1 MSWPD
6 ARRLRYTP
14 TTKVAS
20 DDGTGIAV
28 EILGDGH
35 PGPTLVFVH
44 GWTFS
49 SRSYHYQRILA
60 ERYRLVF
67 MDHRG
72 HGESDPGPRE
82 HRSVDQIGRDLYA
95 VINGVCADRDVVLV
109 GHSMGGMTIMSL
121 AAQHPELFGSK
132 VKGVAL
138 LNTSGGEVSDNT
150 FGLPRR
156 LATAFTKQWEGA
168 MALMVSDPAAAE
180 KKKRAGTK
188 MSLLMSRWLNFGK
201 KPDKRLVAFAEAMSG
216 QTPAEVVG
224 DFYISLKEHDKI
236 AALAALAQVP
246 TLVVAGEKDRLLP
259 PQHSRRIAA
268 EVPHARLLELRGAGH
283 CPMLEQPEE
292 VNAALFDLVAAAL
305 DGTNVPAKPQAEGAQ
320 PKRTTRRT
328 SKARETVAS

>member
-14 TTKVAS
+14 SLRVRS
-20 DDGTGIAV
+20 DDGTEIAV

-35 PGPTLVFVH
+35 PGPTFVFVH

-49 SRSYHYQRILA
+49 SRSYHYQRMLA
-60 ERYRLVF
+60 ERFRLVL

-72 HGESDPGPRE
+72 HGQSDPGPRE
-82 HRSVDQIGRDLYA
+82 HRTVDQIGRDLLA
-95 VINGVCADRDVVLV
+95 VIEATCGRGSGADASSADRDVILV

-121 AAQHPELFGSK
+121 AAHSPELFGAK

-138 LNTSGGEVSDNT
+138 LNTSAGEVSDNT

-156 LATAFTKQWEGA
+156 LAAAFTKQWEGA
-168 MALMVSDPAAAE
+168 MALMVSDPAKAE
-180 KKKRAGTK
+180 RQKRAGTR
-188 MSLLMSRWLNFGK
+188 MSLLISRWLNFGT
-201 KPDKRLVAFAEAMSG
+201 KPAKQLVAFAEAMSA

-224 DFYISLKEHDKI
+224 DFYLSLAEHDKI
-236 AALAALAQVP
+236 AALKALSHVP

-259 PQHSRRIAA
+259 PKHARRIAA

-283 CPMLEQPEE
+283 CPMLEQPET
-292 VNAALFDLVAAAL
+292 VNAALYDLAEAVQTGRSL
-305 DGTNVPAKPQAEGAQ
+305 PAQK
-320 PKRTTRRT
+320 
-328 SKARETVAS
+328 VAS